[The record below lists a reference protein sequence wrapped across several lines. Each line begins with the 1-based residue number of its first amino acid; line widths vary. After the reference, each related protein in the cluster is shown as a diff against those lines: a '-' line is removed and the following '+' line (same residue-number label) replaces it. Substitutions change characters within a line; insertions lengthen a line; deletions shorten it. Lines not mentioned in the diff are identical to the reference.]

1 MSYERRIIIFIA
13 IMISTFL
20 VLLSIYISK
29 TKDSV
34 KNFKTEDVIEEFKF
48 K

>member
-1 MSYERRIIIFIA
+1 MA
-13 IMISTFL
+13 STFL
-20 VLLSIYISK
+20 VLLSIYINK